1 MVADWDSTIAF
12 MKFYARW
19 RRVARMGSQLRM
31 GPQLPHLLHKSSRL
45 TPLRSCTDAYG
56 DVLQSCE
63 SLYSETVRARAY

>member
-1 MVADWDSTIAF
+1 
-12 MKFYARW
+12 
-19 RRVARMGSQLRM
+19 MGSQLRM

-63 SLYSETVRARAY
+63 SLRSTLRGRFFCYLSREELWGKCRRGDLSANDVAA